1 MPPRSSMTSLT
12 LCEARWCLPLTR
24 LVLVIAISLT
34 GAACG
39 DSGGGGGDSGGGGSS
54 GGPVD
59 SPATLEIFQASL
71 DAIDPDAPDTVIA
84 IDPSAAEIDADS
96 NPVGALPSIGG
107 TFTDGNLSSAKA
119 EWVVYPRN
127 DGTLQRVATDLD
139 AGTPTPIRV
148 SSEADAL
155 PCCDALI
162 ANDMRDATNAR
173 LAYGSDG
180 GSCSGDLAWRV
191 VTLSDD
197 ELTDPRDFP
206 GQPLE
211 ALVDPETGAHRGWL
225 AIEDG
230 RLNRLA
236 PDLSVHTA
244 DLLVGVELGEAIGAT
259 ANGTLFL
266 EIDQN
271 LYAYDLTANRLKDL
285 NFEFSA
291 ACPCGAS
298 FASDREYGFVVDS
311 GELRRADPSRGRTEL
326 IDAPDDALPSVGLF
340 DFVTV
345 GSSRVAWSYTADA
358 DGDPLTQNDQE
369 TVIRSIDRDGSGAL
383 TLDRY
388 ELAEL
393 PLPSFSG
400 FVAASSDE
408 WLFYNRLAGDRIYPS
423 SMSILLAGGEAQIN
437 LLSLWVG
444 SSREPALGPAHL
456 GPVTRMLRL
465 GGLDDLTNLPDNSL
479 RLRSIDPDDPRG
491 ESIAL
496 GDLPSDALF
505 AYALPGFGPSR
516 VGVLLAADGFGG
528 LQSDLISWD
537 DETADSLRRVTD
549 TNGQNELPAAHF

>member
-1 MPPRSSMTSLT
+1 M
-12 LCEARWCLPLTR
+12 
-24 LVLVIAISLT
+24 
-34 GAACG
+34 
-39 DSGGGGGDSGGGGSS
+39 
-54 GGPVD
+54 D
-59 SPATLEIFQASL
+59 SPPTLEIFQASL
-71 DAIDPDAPDTVIA
+71 DALDPEAPDTVIA

-96 NPVGALPSIGG
+96 NPVGALPAIGG

-119 EWVVYPRN
+119 EWVVYPRA
-127 DGTLQRVATDLD
+127 DGTLQRVSTDPD
-139 AGTPTPIRV
+139 AGTPAPIRV
-148 SSEADAL
+148 SSETDAL
-155 PCCDALI
+155 PYCDALV
-162 ANDMRDATNAR
+162 ANDMGDATNAR

-180 GSCSGDLAWRV
+180 GTCSGDLAWRV

-236 PDLSVHTA
+236 PDLSVQTA
-244 DLLVGVELGEAIGAT
+244 DLLVGVEHGEAIGAT

-266 EIDQN
+266 EIDQG
-271 LYAYDLTANRLKDL
+271 LYAYDPTANRLKDL

-291 ACPCGAS
+291 DCPCGAS
-298 FASDREYGFVVDS
+298 FASDREYGFLVDAS
-311 GELRRADPSRGRTEL
+311 ELHRADPVQARTERF
-326 IDAPDDALPSVGLF
+326 DAPDDALPSFGAF

-345 GSSRVAWSYTADA
+345 GKSRVAWSYTADA
-358 DGDPLTQNDQE
+358 DGDPLTQSDQE
-369 TVIRSIDRDGSGAL
+369 TVIRSIDRDGSGGL

-388 ELAEL
+388 EIAEL

-400 FVAASSDE
+400 FVAASSED
-408 WLFYNRLAGDRIYPS
+408 WLFYNRLSGDRIYPT
-423 SMSILLAGGEAQIN
+423 SMAILLAGGQAQIN

-444 SSREPALGPAHL
+444 SSRAPALGPAHL

-465 GGLDDLTNLPDNSL
+465 GGVDDLTNLPNNSL

-491 ESIAL
+491 EPIAL
-496 GDLPSDALF
+496 GDLPSDAQF
-505 AYALPGFGPSR
+505 AYALPGFGQSR
-516 VGVLLAADGFGG
+516 VGVILAPNGSGG

-537 DETADSLRRVTD
+537 DETEDSLRRVTE
-549 TNGQNELPAAHF
+549 TNGQNELPVAHF